1 MEIIL
6 QILFE
11 VYLNIG
17 EILVPEK
24 KLKKWQESLLKVAC
38 ILISCTILGFMAVGI
53 ALLVEGIARLRVT
66 AIVLLSVGAVLLA
79 VQITLIVI
87 AVVHGT
93 KKYKE
98 AKAKNNDLN
107 FKI

>member
-1 MEIIL
+1 MELLL

-24 KLKKWQESLLKVAC
+24 KFKKWQESLLKVTC
-38 ILISCTILGFMAVGI
+38 ILVSCIILAFIGFGI
-53 ALLVEGIARLRVT
+53 AMLVEGVSRLRVT
-66 AIVLLSVGAVLLA
+66 AIVFLCVGSVLLA
-79 VQITLIVI
+79 AQIALIIIVI
-87 AVVHGT
+87 VHET

-107 FKI
+107 FKL

>member
-1 MEIIL
+1 MEVLL

-24 KLKKWQESLLKVAC
+24 KFKKWQESLLKVAC
-38 ILISCTILGFMAVGI
+38 ILVGCIIMGFI
-53 ALLVEGIARLRVT
+53 AAGTAFLVDGVERLRLT
-66 AIVLLSVGAVLLA
+66 AIVLLSVGAVLLS

-87 AVVHGT
+87 ALVHET